1 MERSEKWYERKPK
14 ALLEN
19 PKVKLLWDFS
29 IQCDENIIARRP
41 DLILVD
47 KEKKHCLFIDIAAP
61 RDDKVAEKEDEKE
74 NKHQPLKF
82 EIMRI
87 WEINK
92 VEVIPIVVGALGVLT
107 KRMQKWIPKIGVE
120 IRTELLQKNRLSC
133 EQPEF

>member
-29 IQCDENIIARRP
+29 IQCDENIIAKRP

-61 RDDKVAEKEDEKE
+61 RDEKVAEKEDEKE
-74 NKHQPLKF
+74 DKHQPLKF

-87 WEINK
+87 WEISK
-92 VEVIPIVVGALGVLT
+92 VGVIPIVVGALGVVTRGCKSGSQRLVWKFELNCC
-107 KRMQKWIPKIGVE
+107 KRLHSG
-120 IRTELLQKNRLSC
+120 